1 MANANHFD
9 PMDQPVGPE
18 LVNEVETDASM
29 FMPDTNGDPIGS
41 EDREARDPVH
51 LPDFYYKKYALDAQ
65 QQPIA
70 QQSRVQGI
78 MEVFHQ
84 KKNTPYQHFSK
95 DEEVRQKEEQ
105 YYQDQVDTVCAGLL
119 PLLECDPQSTGINF
133 LQLTTRTWA
142 EFASIAYEYK
152 EETNGA
158 NPNEALPD
166 WLIEREDKM
175 FDLGRKARLLT
186 DALLAVDQEFGNLKN
201 VSIQRDR
208 VEVQVK
214 DRQQRLAEYNFKKQA
229 DTSGRTRRQLN
240 EETVAHMQSIVD
252 DA

>member
-95 DEEVRQKEEQ
+95 DEEVKQKEEQ

-175 FDLGRKARLLT
+175 FDLGRKARMLSAVIDKVGNQFGLN
-186 DALLAVDQEFGNLKN
+186 DIALKDF
-201 VSIQRDR
+201 R
-208 VEVQVK
+208 VMNEIER
-214 DRQQRLAEYNFKKQA
+214 RQQRLAEWNYKNHA
-229 DTSGRTRRQLN
+229 DSSVKVATDLNNATHEHTRTVFEN
-240 EETVAHMQSIVD
+240 A
-252 DA
+252 